1 MPAVSNTSPIS
12 NLACIGRLNLLHEQ
26 FSELWIPPAVDSE
39 LRDLPNSIARKL
51 ISDAKRAGLIQRWPD
66 IANTKLV
73 SLLML
78 ELHRGE
84 AEAIALPLE
93 TKADHLLIDERDG
106 RLMARQLGLSNWRVG
121 CIAPREKN
129 ETNQSNQARNRRAQ
143 EQSAFFHCSRCRKR
157 HPQKSQRVGPA
168 VTPAPPRLVLPINSL

>member
-84 AEAIALPLE
+84 AEAIALALE
-93 TKADHLLIDERDG
+93 TKTDHLLIDERDG
-106 RLMARQLGLSNWRVG
+106 RLMARQLGLSLTGVLGVLLRAKKMKQIKAIKPEIAALKNKAHFF
-121 CIAPREKN
+121 IAPDVESAILKRARE
-129 ETNQSNQARNRRAQ
+129 
-143 EQSAFFHCSRCRKR
+143 
-157 HPQKSQRVGPA
+157 
-168 VTPAPPRLVLPINSL
+168 

>member
-39 LRDLPNSIARKL
+39 LRDLPNSRARKL
-51 ISDAKRAGLIQRWPD
+51 ISDAKRAGWIQRWPD

-84 AEAIALPLE
+84 AEAIALALE

-106 RLMARQLGLSNWRVG
+106 RLMARQLGLSLTGVLGVLLRAKKMKQVKAIKPEIAALKNKAHFF
-121 CIAPREKN
+121 IAPDVESAILKRARE
-129 ETNQSNQARNRRAQ
+129 
-143 EQSAFFHCSRCRKR
+143 
-157 HPQKSQRVGPA
+157 
-168 VTPAPPRLVLPINSL
+168 